1 MSGASEIDPE
11 RLRLAV
17 RALTRVARLIET
29 TDSEL
34 SLAQYRM
41 LAQLSRGGERSARLA
56 DALRVR
62 KPTVT
67 ALAGGLIRAG
77 LLARTA
83 EHGDRRVVRLELT
96 AAGREALDRADRAY
110 VDRLEPILAS
120 LDRPERF
127 VDELLELRSA
137 LEGPGLGDI
146 PTGQEKPG
154 QSRAGSRPAA
164 EVS

>member
-1 MSGASEIDPE
+1 MSPANEIDPE
-11 RLRLAV
+11 RVRLAV

-34 SLAQYRM
+34 SLAQHRM
-41 LAQLSRGGERSARLA
+41 LAQLSHGGERSARLA

-67 ALAGGLIRAG
+67 ALADGLIRAG
-77 LLARTA
+77 LVVRTT
-83 EHGDRRVVRLELT
+83 EQGDRRVVRLELT
-96 AAGREALDRADRAY
+96 GAGRAALDRADRAY

-127 VDELLELRSA
+127 VDDLLELRAA

-146 PTGQEKPG
+146 MAGQEPTGRPG
-154 QSRAGSRPAA
+154 AGNRPAA
-164 EVS
+164 AS